1 MYGKNHTKKE
11 MYINDTNIGF
21 YILALIIGVVV
32 GQFVDWMNT
41 RLPEYKKV
49 FTKEIFKEYKMNFK
63 PNYILMA
70 ITAVIYIILVY
81 VYGIQKNFIE
91 NLSLIKYLILTP
103 MLLSAF
109 VIDYRLQI
117 IPNRLNLTMFEVGIV
132 IAFLYGTSNVAIT
145 IDMLLGMLAGGGI
158 FLAIT
163 AIGALIYGKEA
174 MGLGDVKL
182 MGALGLY
189 FGVSNILVISVMS
202 FLIGAILGIILIV
215 SKIKKSDEYIP
226 FGPFIV
232 IATFITIIIPFEILL
247 NVLMTI
253 LTLGMYQG

>member
-1 MYGKNHTKKE
+1 M
-11 MYINDTNIGF
+11 
-21 YILALIIGVVV
+21 ALIIGGVV
-32 GQFVDWMNT
+32 GQFVDWMNK

-49 FTKEIFKEYKMNFK
+49 FTKEIFKEYKINFK
-63 PNYILMA
+63 PNYILMTV
-70 ITAVIYIILVY
+70 TAVIYILLVY
-81 VYGIQKNFIE
+81 VFGIQKNFIE
-91 NLSLIKYLILTP
+91 NLTLIKYVILTP

-109 VIDYRLQI
+109 VIDYKLQI

-132 IAFLYGTSNVAIT
+132 IAVLYGTSNVAIT
-145 IDMLLGMLAGGGI
+145 IDMLLGMLVGGGI

-163 AIGALIYGKEA
+163 AIGGLIYGKEA

-232 IATFITIIIPFEILL
+232 IATFITIIIPFNILL

-253 LTLGMYQG
+253 LTLGMYQK